1 MKEFVKYE
9 ESLMSFRANAAL
21 PSYKRPS
28 GDSHA
33 TCIGIDLKELNFLS
47 MLENAAISDM
57 L

>member
-1 MKEFVKYE
+1 
-9 ESLMSFRANAAL
+9 MSFLTNAAL